1 MIQVLHL
8 KCGVSVSK
16 RNDSE
21 CAWVEE
27 AEFKDVSD
35 KTFGDFFIAPQISCS
50 DSIISNSSSDSSK
63 IKRELDC
70 NVASALGDICH
81 LPPNTQMYLEKAV
94 CTTINKN
101 YDKFSQPGSHLYKDS
116 TLCGKKDVLSFKHDL
131 DGSNQVNQGTRK
143 FTTAM
148 DGIHENMLVRDDEFQ
163 EESEHV
169 LVRPITADL
178 PEESSPKR
186 RSSFDGIRCVKLQIL
201 DYSNYANKI
210 QISRFRNI

>member
-35 KTFGDFFIAPQISCS
+35 KTFGDFFIAPRISNANS
-50 DSIISNSSSDSSK
+50 MISNSCADGSK

-70 NVASALGDICH
+70 NVASALRDICH
-81 LPPNTQMYLEKAV
+81 LPPNSQMYLDNAV
-94 CTTINKN
+94 STTINEN
-101 YDKFSQPGSHLYKDS
+101 YDKFSQPGSHLYQDS
-116 TLCGKKDVLSFKHDL
+116 TLCGKKDVLNFKHAL
-131 DGSNQVNQGTRK
+131 NGPNHVNQGARN
-143 FTTAM
+143 FITAM
-148 DGIHENMLVRDDEFQ
+148 DGVKENMLARDENFQ
-163 EESEHV
+163 EEIEHV
-169 LVRPITADL
+169 LVRPIPADV

-186 RSSFDGIRCVKLQIL
+186 RTSFHGIKYVKMHIL
-201 DYSNYANKI
+201 YYSYYAYK
-210 QISRFRNI
+210 

>member
-1 MIQVLHL
+1 MYYIFVTQVLHL

-35 KTFGDFFIAPQISCS
+35 KKFGDFFIAPRICNS
-50 DSIISNSSSDSSK
+50 DSILSNPCSDGSK

-70 NVASALGDICH
+70 NVTSALNDICH
-81 LPPNTQMYLEKAV
+81 LPHNSQMYLEKAV
-94 CTTINKN
+94 CTAINKN
-101 YDKFSQPGSHLYKDS
+101 YDEFSQPGSQLNKDS
-116 TLCGKKDVLSFKHDL
+116 TLSGKEDVLKLKHDL
-131 DGSNQVNQGTRK
+131 DAPNQSNQSKSECTK
-143 FTTAM
+143 AT
-148 DGIHENMLVRDDEFQ
+148 DGVHENELVKDDNFE

-169 LVRPITADL
+169 LVRPIPADL

-186 RSSFDGIRCVKLQIL
+186 SSFDGIK
-201 DYSNYANKI
+201 
-210 QISRFRNI
+210 